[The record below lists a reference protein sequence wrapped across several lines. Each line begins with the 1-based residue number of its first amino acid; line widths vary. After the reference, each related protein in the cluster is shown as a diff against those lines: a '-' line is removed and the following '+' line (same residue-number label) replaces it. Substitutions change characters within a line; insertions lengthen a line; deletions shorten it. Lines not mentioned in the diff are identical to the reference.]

1 MASNA
6 QIKGITIK
14 IEGDTSPL
22 AKDLQSINKDISQT
36 SKALKDVEAAL
47 KLDPSNVE
55 LLAQKQELLNKQIEQ
70 TNTKLELE
78 KQAGEDAKHA
88 LEIGDISAEEYA
100 TLQAEIVKTE
110 DSLNKLE
117 GQANSSSDEL
127 KETGEAAK
135 QAGEDAK
142 SSGVNWHEMANIIGG
157 AAEAAVLA
165 IGAVTAAVGA
175 AAAALADA
183 SLEAANYADDVLT
196 LSQTSG
202 VATDT
207 LQALQYGE
215 DLLDVSTGTVA
226 SSITKLIKAMG
237 SAQDSE
243 LAWRESMDE
252 LNAALADGEISAE
265 DYQDAVEQLGSASA
279 FQDLGIEIM
288 DASGNLRDSEDVFW
302 DVIDALGNIEN
313 ETERDAAAMA
323 ILGRSARDLNPL
335 IEAGSEG
342 FAAIAE
348 EAENAGAIMSDETLR
363 DFQSLDDT
371 MARMQQGAQAAQR
384 ALGSVLLP
392 VLEDI
397 GGEGVSLIN
406 EFTNAVLDTDGD
418 IEALGGV
425 IDEMVPRVLE
435 LLDTYLPTLIEF
447 GGTIIEVIAT
457 ALLDNM
463 GSIIT
468 SAGEL
473 ILTIGQGIIDHLSD
487 LAPIVADLLVQ
498 VANFIVLN
506 LPTVLTAAVQIIVAI
521 VQGLAQAAPELIPAI
536 VDAVLLMCETLL
548 GPDCLPAL
556 ITAAQELLLGIIE
569 GIILATPDILAEI
582 PNLVASII
590 ESFSELGPQLVDN
603 AFEWGMDMIQG
614 LIDGIEDM
622 GPALASGA
630 AGIAGTIASYL
641 HFSVPEKGPLS
652 DFDKSGGDMIDTFI
666 SSMEGEDPALERAL
680 YGTANIINN
689 GMTQDYTGALNGI
702 SSQLGAISSSDGG
715 PRVINVW
722 IGQQRLGSV
731 VVNALDSEYY
741 LAGGT

>member
-127 KETGEAAK
+127 KQTGEAAK

-142 SSGVNWHEMANIIGG
+142 SSGVNWQEMANVIGG
-157 AAEAAVLA
+157 AAEAAVVA

-196 LSQTSG
+196 LSSTSG

-215 DLLDVSTGTVA
+215 DLLDVSTSTVT
-226 SSITKLIKAMG
+226 SSITKLIKSMG

-279 FQDLGIEIM
+279 FQDLGVEIM

-313 ETERDAAAMA
+313 ETERDSAAMA

-348 EAENAGAIMSDETLR
+348 EAENAGAIMSDEMLEEF
-363 DFQSLDDT
+363 DGLNDT

-384 ALGSVLLP
+384 ALGTVLLP
-392 VLEDI
+392 VLEEI

-603 AFEWGMDMIQG
+603 AFQWGMDMIQG

-702 SSQLGAISSSDGG
+702 SSQLGAISSADGG